1 MDDILLVGEDDSV
14 TLFPI
19 NRDEGGGNR
28 DLDGLAECCGSLME
42 DSLDPLEEGDEEL
55 S

>member
-14 TLFPI
+14 ALFSI
-19 NRDEGGGNR
+19 NGDEGGGDG
-28 DLDGLAECCGSLME
+28 DLDGLTECCGSLME
-42 DSLDPLEEGDEEL
+42 DSLNPLEEGDEEL